1 MFYQQG
7 QVQFLDGQFQRRERK
22 AFYRTL
28 RQGHESLFLNTLLL
42 LTFFLFRRSCRLSGD
57 MPHIRNNLHLDQAIP
72 HSDKRHNNPSE
83 EQNNFL
89 LFPFPI
95 QLTFQSPTYLL
106 EKDHLNISTFN
117 CDITQTEC
125 RVNFNLNIDEGLGW
139 KAV

>member
-1 MFYQQG
+1 MIENILETD
-7 QVQFLDGQFQRRERK
+7 LD
-22 AFYRTL
+22 
-28 RQGHESLFLNTLLL
+28 
-42 LTFFLFRRSCRLSGD
+42 
-57 MPHIRNNLHLDQAIP
+57 IINNEPD
-72 HSDKRHNNPSE
+72 SSNGSTHNNPSE